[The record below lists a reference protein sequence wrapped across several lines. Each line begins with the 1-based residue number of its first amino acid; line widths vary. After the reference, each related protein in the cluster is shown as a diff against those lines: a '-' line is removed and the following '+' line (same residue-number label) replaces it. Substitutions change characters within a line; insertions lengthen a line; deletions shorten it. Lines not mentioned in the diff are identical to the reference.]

1 MLILTR
7 KVGEAI
13 TIADDITIKVLEVKG
28 GQVKIGVDAPQHISI
43 HRNEVFEKIMEE
55 NKRAAQE
62 TPQDLDALTDVFNTQ
77 S

>member
-1 MLILTR
+1 MLILAR

-13 TIADDITIKVLEVKG
+13 TIADDITIKILEVKG

-43 HRNEVFEKIMEE
+43 HRNEVFEKIMAE

-62 TPQDLDALTDVFNTQ
+62 TPHDLDALTDVFTTK

>member
-1 MLILTR
+1 MLILAR
-7 KVGEAI
+7 KVGESI
-13 TIADDITIKVLEVKG
+13 TIADNITIKVLEVKG

-43 HRNEVFEKIMEE
+43 HRNEVLDRIEAE

-62 TPQDLDALTDVFNTQ
+62 TPQDLDALTDVFNTK

>member
-1 MLILTR
+1 MLILAR

-28 GQVKIGVDAPQHISI
+28 GQVKIGVDAPAHITI
-43 HRNEVFEKIMEE
+43 HRNEVFDKIMEE
-55 NKRAAQE
+55 NKRAAKE
-62 TPQDLDALTDVFNTQ
+62 IPHDLDLLTDVFNTQ

>member
-1 MLILTR
+1 MLILAR

-28 GQVKIGVDAPQHISI
+28 GQVKIGIDAPQHISI
-43 HRNEVFEKIMEE
+43 HRNEVFEKIMAE

-62 TPQDLDALTDVFNTQ
+62 TPHDLDALTDVFNTQ

>member
-1 MLILTR
+1 MLILAR

-43 HRNEVFEKIMEE
+43 HRNEVLDKIMAE

-62 TPQDLDALTDVFNTQ
+62 TPQDLDALTDVFNTK

>member
-1 MLILTR
+1 MLILAR

-13 TIADDITIKVLEVKG
+13 TIADDITIKILEVKG
-28 GQVKIGVDAPQHISI
+28 GQVKIGVDAPQNISI
-43 HRNEVFEKIMEE
+43 HRNEVLDKIVEE

-62 TPQDLDALTDVFNTQ
+62 TPHDLDALTDVFNTK